1 MTVCVTVVADGIRGD
16 METYNDAILG
26 YVVPSRVDRNSHW
39 RRRASRDT
47 YITTILKP
55 STWGGAIE
63 LGILA
68 KHFNTE
74 IASIDVETGRIDQ
87 FLPSAGGTGYRL
99 ACVPEIL
106 VLVSADDIWKMHC
119 CVFWYPL

>member
-1 MTVCVTVVADGIRGD
+1 MK
-16 METYNDAILG
+16 
-26 YVVPSRVDRNSHW
+26 P
-39 RRRASRDT
+39 RASSDK
-47 YITTILKP
+47 YIATILKP

-87 FLPSAGGTGYRL
+87 FSPPAGGSGYRL
-99 ACVPEIL
+99 VRSCNEVG
-106 VLVSADDIWKMHC
+106 VD
-119 CVFWYPL
+119 

>member
-1 MTVCVTVVADGIRGD
+1 MK
-16 METYNDAILG
+16 
-26 YVVPSRVDRNSHW
+26 P
-39 RRRASRDT
+39 RASSDK
-47 YITTILKP
+47 YIATILKP

-87 FLPSAGGTGYRL
+87 FSPSAGGTGYRL
-99 ACVPEIL
+99 ARSCNDVG
-106 VLVSADDIWKMHC
+106 VG
-119 CVFWYPL
+119 

>member
-1 MTVCVTVVADGIRGD
+1 MSFSLIRC
-16 METYNDAILG
+16 
-26 YVVPSRVDRNSHW
+26 
-39 RRRASRDT
+39 RAPRDK

-74 IASIDVETGRIDQ
+74 IASMDVETGRIDH
-87 FLPSAGGTGYRL
+87 FLPSARGSGYRL
-99 ACVPEIL
+99 ACSCGDNVG
-106 VLVSADDIWKMHC
+106 VD
-119 CVFWYPL
+119 